1 MNCDTAKSLVFPY
14 VDGELAGTLRSEMYA
29 HLLGCDECRL
39 IVEHELVFREVYV
52 AHLRPDPAPPELRE
66 RVDRLIAGFRQPVV
80 TMVPRRRRV
89 SVWRP
94 AVAALLLLAVG
105 VTGGLWLAP
114 TLQHNSLLTR
124 VAEASVDQH
133 EKLARGLLLP
143 DIVGVSPRAAE
154 EWFRG
159 RLNFDIHLPER
170 NNANLTLMG
179 ARISHLDSL
188 EVAALEYQVDQVDRR
203 HVTLFVIPEPAF
215 RRLGLSPTPR
225 FTVLNHLGY
234 DVIIWQHHGTGYAL
248 VSPNG
253 GRCYFVQNAAL
264 SESPN
269 VEAHA
274 RL

>member
-14 VDGELAGTLRSEMYA
+14 VDGELAGTLRSEMYV

-52 AHLRPDPAPPELRE
+52 AQLRPDPAPPDLRE

-80 TMVPRRRRV
+80 TMVPRRGF
-89 SVWRP
+89 SQWRP
-94 AVAALLLLAVG
+94 AVAAILLLAVG
-105 VTGGLWLAP
+105 VTSGLELAP
-114 TLQHNSLLTR
+114 MLERNSLLTR

-133 EKLARGLLLP
+133 EKLERGLLLP

-154 EWFRG
+154 EWFRA

-179 ARISHLDSL
+179 ARISNLDSL
-188 EVAALEYQVDQVDRR
+188 EVAALEYQVDRR
-203 HVTLFVIPEPAF
+203 HVSLFVIPEPAF

-248 VSPNG
+248 VSANG
-253 GRCYFVQNAAL
+253 GRCHFVQNVAL

-269 VEAHA
+269 VEALA